1 MLKSAKRGGIK
12 TSKRLWGNGD
22 FGNVFRYL
30 ISLWVELGGEEG
42 WEEVGQ
48 PTDRLPLQK
57 LWLCNVDGGSC
68 ANDVVGVIASM
79 AASLKSIV
87 VDHRSQIERGRL
99 PSDLGALQSIL
110 PALSVCLERL
120 RVDNVQMQN
129 LLLRLS
135 AIWTPQPHIFPSLT
149 AIALQN
155 VGLDDAAV
163 AALVSLARTLRVA
176 EEPHW
181 LCRNCTAC

>member
-1 MLKSAKRGGIK
+1 M
-12 TSKRLWGNGD
+12 GNGD

-57 LWLCNVDGGSC
+57 LRLCNVDGGSC
-68 ANDVVGVIASM
+68 ANNVVGVIASM

-163 AALVSLARTLRVA
+163 AALVSLTRTLRVA

>member
-1 MLKSAKRGGIK
+1 MGGDQDLQ
-12 TSKRLWGNGD
+12 TLVWGNGD

-57 LWLCNVDGGSC
+57 LRLCNVDGGSC

-163 AALVSLARTLRVA
+163 AALVSLTRTLRVA

-181 LCRNCTAC
+181 LCRNSTAC